1 MMATY
6 HLHRPVLAAILSST
20 IIAAACAST
29 SFASQPPVLTQEQ
42 AARLAVFT
50 PKPEFPETMRR
61 QRIRAKGVFALNVDA
76 KTGQVTSIKIERRT
90 GYQVLD
96 VAALNALIKWRFKPH
111 SVTKVH
117 IPVIFAGGVDSIR
130 TTELKKMFP
139 DI

>member
-1 MMATY
+1 M
-6 HLHRPVLAAILSST
+6 HRLVLAAISGST
-20 IIAAACAST
+20 IIAAACANA
-29 SFASQPPVLTQEQ
+29 SFAGQTPVLTQEQ

-50 PKPEFPETMRR
+50 PKPEFPEAMRR
-61 QRIRAKGVFALNVDA
+61 QRVRAKGVFALNVDA

-117 IPVIFAGGVDSIR
+117 IPVLFVGGVDSIR

>member
-1 MMATY
+1 MAAY
-6 HLHRPVLAAILSST
+6 HVHRPVLAAILGST
-20 IIAAACAST
+20 IIAAACASA

-42 AARLAVFT
+42 VARLAVFT
-50 PKPEFPETMRR
+50 PKLEFPEAMRR
-61 QRIRAKGVFALNVDA
+61 QRVRATGVFVLNVDA

-111 SVTKVH
+111 SVTKVR

-130 TTELKKMFP
+130 TTELKKNVP
-139 DI
+139 

>member
-1 MMATY
+1 MAPN
-6 HLHRPVLAAILSST
+6 HVHRTVLAAIFGSMV
-20 IIAAACAST
+20 IAAVCVSP
-29 SFASQPPVLTQEQ
+29 SFAAQPAAPAQEQ

-50 PKPEFPETMRR
+50 PKPEFPEALRR
-61 QRIRAKGVFALNVDA
+61 QRVRTKGVFALNVDA

-111 SVTKVH
+111 SVTKVR